1 MSGNLRAVLLDLGDV
16 IMREESEQKID
27 GVTQRA
33 DLVPGMAALLAGLRA
48 RGVRLGLVA
57 DTRSGT
63 YRNVL
68 RQHELEEYFEV
79 FAISE
84 ELGCEKP
91 DRRMFAHA
99 LETLGIAAPEWGRV
113 VMVGNNLERDIRGA
127 NALGLVSVW
136 FAWNERYLLIPASP
150 RDQPRY
156 QVGDAAEL
164 GELLLALDGGAETA
178 RFDFPRPFTWRVP
191 APMDVGRS
199 ERRQPAPGDLH
210 GAARE

>member
-1 MSGNLRAVLLDLGDV
+1 MSSNLHAVLLDLGDV

-33 DLVPGMAALLAGLRA
+33 DLVPGMAALLATLRS

-68 RQHELEEYFEV
+68 GQHGLEQVFEA

-84 ELGCEKP
+84 ALGCEKP
-91 DRRMFAHA
+91 DRRIFVHA
-99 LETLGIAAPEWGRV
+99 LEALGIAAPEWDRV

-127 NALGLVSVW
+127 NELGLVSVW

-164 GELLLALDGGAETA
+164 GDLLLALDGGADTT
-178 RFDFPRPFTWRVP
+178 RFAFPRPFSWRAPAEIAAVP
-191 APMDVGRS
+191 SGRH
-199 ERRQPAPGDLH
+199 QPAGSDPD
-210 GAARE
+210 GAAPG